1 MLHPNGKAGN
11 KKRMGTWSKLVALC
25 TEVMGGYYRSNG
37 TIVRNVASG
46 KSNPGEDG
54 EAIFVETDVQF
65 ASISERTHARVRHL
79 ETQRQT
85 NIETILS
92 IASGLMGDKV
102 TMQGVDTDWA
112 TLFFNYAQDVSNKN
126 MQSLWAR
133 ALLCE
138 LRRPSL
144 ISKRSLSFLYHCDSW
159 EINAFKKVANFAF
172 IGKNGHPFVFRVQQN
187 PYENDDIFTES
198 RLLAHCMNAGMIA
211 PQAQELVVGYEFEY
225 EKKTHR
231 VCHDFAQPGQ
241 SVGFYMHPFSKTGS
255 DLVKLLGG
263 LESIPSSNMQRRVVW
278 DYLSDFIDLEE
289 VGKQEEKGFSAAS

>member
-1 MLHPNGKAGN
+1 MLHPQGKHGA

-25 TEVMGGYYRSNG
+25 TQVMGGYYRSNG
-37 TIVRNVASG
+37 TIVRNIASG
-46 KSNPGEDG
+46 KTSHDDDG

-65 ASISERTHARVRHL
+65 ASITERTHARVRHL

-92 IASGLMGDKV
+92 IASSLMGEKV
-102 TMQGVDTDWA
+102 PMQGVDPDWA
-112 TLFFNYAQDVSNKN
+112 TLFFNYAQDVGNKN

-138 LRRPSL
+138 LKRPCS
-144 ISKRSLSFLYHCDSW
+144 ISKRSLNFLYHCDSW

-172 IGKNGHPFVFRVQQN
+172 IGKNGHPFLFRVQQN

-198 RLLAHCMNAGMIA
+198 RLLSHCINAGMIA
-211 PQAQELVVGYEFEY
+211 PNAQELVVGYEFDY
-225 EKKTHR
+225 QKKTHR
-231 VCHDFAQPGQ
+231 VSHDFAQRGQ
-241 SVGFYMHPFSKTGS
+241 GVGFYMHPFSKTGS
-255 DLVKLLGG
+255 DLVKLMGG

-289 VGKQEEKGFSAAS
+289 TDKQEEKGFSAAS